1 MKSWLFR
8 QFPQTVPLVVS
19 AVVGLGGAL
28 GANPA
33 WAGDP
38 FRTTN
43 AEAIGTHTEAAFKA
57 LFQTGDYPTAAQ
69 ELALA
74 AQEEGS
80 EPLIYAMEASIA
92 YLQEDWPGVRSYAD
106 KTFAAG
112 QALLSTSPVRGH
124 LYMAIGHLM
133 EGAYVL
139 SPQGEGSLKGLPT
152 ALGKLQQAYGSL
164 SQAKTINAVDP
175 ELNLVQGF
183 MELMIALYLP
193 LANPDQAM
201 TQLETYAAPTYL
213 ADWGRAVGFRDLDRY
228 AEGFNAVDRAMKDS
242 TNPQLYYLRAQLWV
256 RQGIAQ
262 KDAANFIQAQTDFR
276 RALARSSQ
284 LPKRL
289 VAQIF
294 REYCR
299 NQIRIDGNDRDCG
312 ALRQPILTTEGN
324 WGPETLPAL

>member
-1 MKSWLFR
+1 MKNGLFH
-8 QFPQTVPLVVS
+8 QFPKAIPLVIS
-19 AVVGLGGAL
+19 ALVGMGGAFS
-28 GANPA
+28 PA

-38 FRTTN
+38 FRATN
-43 AEAIGTHTEAAFKA
+43 TEAIGVHTEAAFKA
-57 LFQTGDYPTAAQ
+57 LFQTGDYPTATQ

-74 AQEEGS
+74 AKNEGN
-80 EPLIYAMEASIA
+80 EPLVYAMEASIA
-92 YLQEDWPGVRSYAD
+92 YLQEDWTGVRSYGE
-106 KTFAAG
+106 KTLAAG
-112 QALLSTSPVRGH
+112 QALVTTSPVRGH
-124 LYMAIGHLM
+124 LYTAIGHLM

-139 SPQGEGSLKGLPT
+139 SPQGEGSLKGVPT

-164 SQAKTINAVDP
+164 SQAKSINAVDP
-175 ELNLVQGF
+175 ELNLIQGF

-201 TQLETYAAPTYL
+201 AQLETYAAPSYL
-213 ADWGRAVGFRDLDRY
+213 ADWGRAIGFRDLDRY
-228 AEGFNAVDRAMKDS
+228 PEAFSALDRAMQDS
-242 TNPQLYYLRAQLWV
+242 THPQLYYLRAQVWV

-262 KDAANFIQAQTDFR
+262 KDSANFIQAQTDFR

-312 ALRQPILTTEGN
+312 ALRQPILTKEGN
-324 WGPETLPAL
+324 WGPNTLPAL